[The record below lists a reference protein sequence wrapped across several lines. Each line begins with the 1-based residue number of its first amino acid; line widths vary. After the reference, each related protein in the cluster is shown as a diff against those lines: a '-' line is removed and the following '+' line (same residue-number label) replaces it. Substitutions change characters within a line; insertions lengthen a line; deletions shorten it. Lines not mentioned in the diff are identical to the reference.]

1 MGDVM
6 KRTREQ
12 FREALQGKNIPVLT
26 LDNKWHQL
34 FTQAETTEEIEALS
48 RRLNQLLMRQG
59 KLNTETKEIRRI
71 RKRLMDEVMENA
83 EELQQEPDK
92 KLAKKQEDNRRLLEE
107 CKQRLEANQEE
118 LKFLPDQIDQT
129 NQELMLASMEAC
141 YDFLKENSR
150 EIEELDAKMK
160 ELRIELKKK
169 TVRKQEKE
177 KKNQELYTY
186 MREFFGPEVVELFD
200 RTKA

>member
-1 MGDVM
+1 MGDIM

-48 RRLNQLLMRQG
+48 RELNQLLMRQG

-71 RKRLMDEVMENA
+71 RKKLMDEVMKNA
-83 EELQQEPDK
+83 EVLQQEPDK
-92 KLAKKQEDNRRLLEE
+92 RLAKKQEDNRRLLEE
-107 CKQRLEANQEE
+107 CKQRLEASQEE
-118 LKFLPDQIDQT
+118 LKFLPGQIEQT

-141 YDFLKENSR
+141 YDFLKDNSR